1 MANNK
6 KIYNKLAEA
15 ASPSAVAYFPGSFK
29 PPHKGHFNAVK
40 SLASRPFVTQVVV
53 IIGQKEKNGINAN
66 MSKDIW
72 NIYLKAQPNPKV
84 KVRIASDASPVKD
97 IFDILDKDLNKTA
110 YVAATMS
117 DPDDQGYV
125 ESLTKAFGDRV
136 KPLNVEEQTLVN
148 GQVLTS
154 DQILELVGQLKQYD
168 AQLKSTDKGTTV
180 YSKARNGY
188 LNTLN
193 KLKACFPESVIQK
206 GLFDD
211 VVRVLGID
219 LLSPDELQENLF
231 SIGWWNNIIN
241 EFKLDIKPT
250 VTVKDVD
257 PKELKKGIAVEKEH
271 TTDLKTATRIALNHL
286 GEDPKYYTK
295 LIKAKLE
302 EGINYSKPNFEEE
315 WEEAVRYPEFEEM
328 GKEKWIKF
336 AKNNFE
342 IGVYN
347 TIKDKL
353 GNVDLDFDN
362 LNPDKKKR
370 FEKLYKTGKIE
381 TPIAVKFS
389 DDNYDLLGGNTRL
402 AGLVSKGIN
411 PKLWIIDLS
420 KSLKEDISNKADVV
434 DDFIKFA
441 INTLELQQVPTITF
455 TDDEEVAKQMR
466 ALGSYNPQTDELLV
480 VRGNRMVA
488 DVLRTLAHELVHRK
502 QNELGQ
508 LEPGSGATG
517 SPTENEANAAAG
529 VLLRLY
535 GAKNTDIYEAIK
547 LNEVGEISNP
557 FDWTYDFVDDDGNY
571 FYSFSSPQNKYSVGI
586 SWSGDDSYEVLFNTE
601 GEMGQDTGEGV
612 AMRVLSTVTAITLDF
627 IDRNDPSEVI
637 LRPIQTK
644 KAGDKV
650 DTRRFNVYGAYLRKN
665 LPSGYKLLTLGDT
678 YRMIKNK

>member
-1 MANNK
+1 MTNNK

-15 ASPSAVAYFPGSFK
+15 ASPSAVTYFPGSFK

-206 GLFDD
+206 GLFGD

-302 EGINYSKPNFEEE
+302 EEQ
-315 WEEAVRYPEFEEM
+315 
-328 GKEKWIKF
+328 
-336 AKNNFE
+336 NN
-342 IGVYN
+342 
-347 TIKDKL
+347 K
-353 GNVDLDFDN
+353 
-362 LNPDKKKR
+362 
-370 FEKLYKTGKIE
+370 
-381 TPIAVKFS
+381 
-389 DDNYDLLGGNTRL
+389 
-402 AGLVSKGIN
+402 
-411 PKLWIIDLS
+411 
-420 KSLKEDISNKADVV
+420 V

-441 INTLELQQVPTITF
+441 IDTLELQQVPTITF

-508 LEPGSGATG
+508 LEPGSGVTG

-627 IDRNDPSEVI
+627 IDRIDPEEVI

>member
-117 DPDDQGYV
+117 DPDDQGYI

-302 EGINYSKPNFEEE
+302 EEQ
-315 WEEAVRYPEFEEM
+315 
-328 GKEKWIKF
+328 
-336 AKNNFE
+336 NNK
-342 IGVYN
+342 V
-347 TIKDKL
+347 
-353 GNVDLDFDN
+353 
-362 LNPDKKKR
+362 
-370 FEKLYKTGKIE
+370 
-381 TPIAVKFS
+381 
-389 DDNYDLLGGNTRL
+389 
-402 AGLVSKGIN
+402 
-411 PKLWIIDLS
+411 
-420 KSLKEDISNKADVV
+420 DVV

-441 INTLELQQVPTITF
+441 ISTLELQQVPTITF

-508 LEPGSGATG
+508 LEPGSGVTG

-627 IDRNDPSEVI
+627 IDRIDPEEVI

>member
-1 MANNK
+1 MVTIK
-6 KIYNKLAEA
+6 EIYNELVEA

-97 IFDILDKDLNKTA
+97 IFDILDKDLNKIA

-154 DQILELVGQLKQYD
+154 DQILALVGELKQYD
-168 AQLKSTDKGTTV
+168 SQLKTADKGTTI

-211 VVRVLGID
+211 VVRILGVD
-219 LLSPDELQENLF
+219 LFSPDELQENIF
-231 SIGWWNNIIN
+231 SIGWWSDVLK
-241 EFKLDIKPT
+241 EEEYKLDVKPT
-250 VTVKDVD
+250 VKAKDVD

-271 TTDLKTATRIALNHL
+271 TTDLKTAKRIALNHL

-295 LIKAKLE
+295 LAKAKLE
-302 EGINYSKPNFEEE
+302 EEQNGNLDSIN
-315 WEEAVRYPEFEEM
+315 
-328 GKEKWIKF
+328 
-336 AKNNFE
+336 
-342 IGVYN
+342 
-347 TIKDKL
+347 
-353 GNVDLDFDN
+353 
-362 LNPDKKKR
+362 
-370 FEKLYKTGKIE
+370 
-381 TPIAVKFS
+381 
-389 DDNYDLLGGNTRL
+389 
-402 AGLVSKGIN
+402 
-411 PKLWIIDLS
+411 
-420 KSLKEDISNKADVV
+420 
-434 DDFIKFA
+434 DFIKFA
-441 INTLELQQVPTITF
+441 VDTLELQQVPKITF
-455 TDDEEVAKQMR
+455 TDDEELAKQMHS
-466 ALGSYNPQTDELLV
+466 LGMYKPQTDELLV
-480 VRGNRMVA
+480 VRGNRMIA

-517 SPTENEANAAAG
+517 SPVENEANAAAG

-557 FDWTYDFVDDDGNY
+557 FDWKYDFADDDGNY
-571 FYSFSSPQNKYSVGI
+571 FYSFNSPQNKYSVGI

-627 IDRNDPSEVI
+627 IDRIDPEEVI

-665 LPSGYKLLTLGDT
+665 LPSGYKLITLGDT
-678 YRMIKNK
+678 YRMIKNR

>member
-302 EGINYSKPNFEEE
+302 EEQN
-315 WEEAVRYPEFEEM
+315 
-328 GKEKWIKF
+328 
-336 AKNNFE
+336 
-342 IGVYN
+342 
-347 TIKDKL
+347 
-353 GNVDLDFDN
+353 
-362 LNPDKKKR
+362 
-370 FEKLYKTGKIE
+370 
-381 TPIAVKFS
+381 
-389 DDNYDLLGGNTRL
+389 
-402 AGLVSKGIN
+402 
-411 PKLWIIDLS
+411 
-420 KSLKEDISNKADVV
+420 NKADVV

-571 FYSFSSPQNKYSVGI
+571 FYSFNSPQNKYSVGI
-586 SWSGDDSYEVLFNTE
+586 TYNGDDSYEVLFNTE

>member
-1 MANNK
+1 MVTIK
-6 KIYNKLAEA
+6 EIYNELVEA

-97 IFDILDKDLNKTA
+97 IFDILDKDLNKIA

-154 DQILELVGQLKQYD
+154 DQILALVGELKQYD
-168 AQLKSTDKGTTV
+168 SQLKTADKGTTI

-211 VVRVLGID
+211 VVRILGVD
-219 LLSPDELQENLF
+219 LFSPDELQENIF
-231 SIGWWNNIIN
+231 SIGWWSDVLK
-241 EFKLDIKPT
+241 EEEYKLDVKPT
-250 VTVKDVD
+250 VKAKDVD

-271 TTDLKTATRIALNHL
+271 TTDLKTAKRIALNHL

-295 LIKAKLE
+295 LAKAKLE
-302 EGINYSKPNFEEE
+302 EEQN
-315 WEEAVRYPEFEEM
+315 
-328 GKEKWIKF
+328 
-336 AKNNFE
+336 
-342 IGVYN
+342 
-347 TIKDKL
+347 
-353 GNVDLDFDN
+353 GNLDS
-362 LNPDKKKR
+362 
-370 FEKLYKTGKIE
+370 I
-381 TPIAVKFS
+381 
-389 DDNYDLLGGNTRL
+389 
-402 AGLVSKGIN
+402 
-411 PKLWIIDLS
+411 
-420 KSLKEDISNKADVV
+420 

-441 INTLELQQVPTITF
+441 IDTLELQQVPKITF
-455 TDDEEVAKQMR
+455 TDDEELAKNMHS
-466 ALGSYNPQTDELLV
+466 LGSYNPQTDELLV
-480 VRGNRMVA
+480 VRGNRMIA

-517 SPTENEANAAAG
+517 SPVENEANAAAG

-557 FDWTYDFVDDDGNY
+557 FDWKYDFADDDGNY

-627 IDRNDPSEVI
+627 IDRIDPEEVI

-644 KAGDKV
+644 KVGDKV

-665 LPSGYKLLTLGDT
+665 LPSGYKLITLGDT
-678 YRMIKNK
+678 YRMIKNR

>member
-1 MANNK
+1 MVTIK
-6 KIYNKLAEA
+6 EIYNELVEA

-125 ESLTKAFGDRV
+125 ESLTKAFGNRV

-154 DQILELVGQLKQYD
+154 DQILALVGELKQYD
-168 AQLKSTDKGTTV
+168 AQLKSTDKGTTI

-211 VVRVLGID
+211 VVRILGVD
-219 LLSPDELQENLF
+219 LFSPDELQENVF
-231 SIGWWNNIIN
+231 SIGWWSDVLK
-241 EFKLDIKPT
+241 EEEYKLNVKPT
-250 VTVKDVD
+250 VKAKDVD

-271 TTDLKTATRIALNHL
+271 TTDLKTAKRIALNHL

-295 LIKAKLE
+295 LAKAKLE
-302 EGINYSKPNFEEE
+302 EEQN
-315 WEEAVRYPEFEEM
+315 
-328 GKEKWIKF
+328 
-336 AKNNFE
+336 
-342 IGVYN
+342 
-347 TIKDKL
+347 
-353 GNVDLDFDN
+353 GNLDS
-362 LNPDKKKR
+362 
-370 FEKLYKTGKIE
+370 I
-381 TPIAVKFS
+381 
-389 DDNYDLLGGNTRL
+389 
-402 AGLVSKGIN
+402 
-411 PKLWIIDLS
+411 
-420 KSLKEDISNKADVV
+420 

-441 INTLELQQVPTITF
+441 IDTLELQQVPKITF
-455 TDDEEVAKQMR
+455 TDDEELAKNMHS
-466 ALGSYNPQTDELLV
+466 LGMYNPQTDELLV
-480 VRGNRMVA
+480 VRGNRMIA

-517 SPTENEANAAAG
+517 SPVENEANAAAG

-557 FDWTYDFVDDDGNY
+557 FDWKYDFADDDGNY

-627 IDRNDPSEVI
+627 IDRIDPEEVI

-644 KAGDKV
+644 KVGDKV

-665 LPSGYKLLTLGDT
+665 LPSGYKLITLGDT
-678 YRMIKNK
+678 YRMIKNR

>member
-1 MANNK
+1 MVTIK
-6 KIYNKLAEA
+6 EIYNELVEA

-97 IFDILDKDLNKTA
+97 IFDILDKDLNKIA

-125 ESLTKAFGDRV
+125 ESLTKAFGNRV

-168 AQLKSTDKGTTV
+168 AQLKSTDKGTTI

-211 VVRVLGID
+211 VVRILGVD
-219 LLSPDELQENLF
+219 LFSPDELQENVF
-231 SIGWWNNIIN
+231 SIGWWSDVLK
-241 EFKLDIKPT
+241 EEEYKLDVKPT
-250 VTVKDVD
+250 VKAKDVD

-271 TTDLKTATRIALNHL
+271 TTDLKTAKRIALNHL

-295 LIKAKLE
+295 LAKAKLE
-302 EGINYSKPNFEEE
+302 EEQN
-315 WEEAVRYPEFEEM
+315 
-328 GKEKWIKF
+328 
-336 AKNNFE
+336 
-342 IGVYN
+342 
-347 TIKDKL
+347 
-353 GNVDLDFDN
+353 GNLDS
-362 LNPDKKKR
+362 
-370 FEKLYKTGKIE
+370 I
-381 TPIAVKFS
+381 
-389 DDNYDLLGGNTRL
+389 
-402 AGLVSKGIN
+402 
-411 PKLWIIDLS
+411 
-420 KSLKEDISNKADVV
+420 

-441 INTLELQQVPTITF
+441 IDTLELQQVPKITF
-455 TDDEEVAKQMR
+455 TDDEELAKNMHS
-466 ALGSYNPQTDELLV
+466 LGSYNPQTDELLV
-480 VRGNRMVA
+480 VRGNRMIA

-517 SPTENEANAAAG
+517 SPVENEANAAAG

-557 FDWTYDFVDDDGNY
+557 FDWKYDFADDDGNY

-627 IDRNDPSEVI
+627 IDRIDPEEVI

>member
-1 MANNK
+1 MTNNK

-29 PPHKGHFNAVK
+29 PPHKGHFNVVK

-302 EGINYSKPNFEEE
+302 EEQ
-315 WEEAVRYPEFEEM
+315 
-328 GKEKWIKF
+328 
-336 AKNNFE
+336 NN
-342 IGVYN
+342 
-347 TIKDKL
+347 K
-353 GNVDLDFDN
+353 
-362 LNPDKKKR
+362 
-370 FEKLYKTGKIE
+370 
-381 TPIAVKFS
+381 
-389 DDNYDLLGGNTRL
+389 
-402 AGLVSKGIN
+402 
-411 PKLWIIDLS
+411 
-420 KSLKEDISNKADVV
+420 V

-441 INTLELQQVPTITF
+441 IDTLELQQVPTITF

-508 LEPGSGATG
+508 LEPGSGVTG

-571 FYSFSSPQNKYSVGI
+571 FYSFNSPQNKYSVGI
-586 SWSGDDSYEVLFNTE
+586 TYNGDDSYEVLFNTE

>member
-1 MANNK
+1 MVTIK
-6 KIYNKLAEA
+6 EIYNELVEA

-97 IFDILDKDLNKTA
+97 IFDILDKDLNKIA

-125 ESLTKAFGDRV
+125 ESLTKAFGNRV

-154 DQILELVGQLKQYD
+154 DQILALVGELKQYD
-168 AQLKSTDKGTTV
+168 AQLKSTDKGTTI

-211 VVRVLGID
+211 VVRILGVD
-219 LLSPDELQENLF
+219 LFSPDELQENVF
-231 SIGWWNNIIN
+231 SIGWWSDVLK
-241 EFKLDIKPT
+241 EEEYKLDVKPT
-250 VTVKDVD
+250 VKAKDVD

-271 TTDLKTATRIALNHL
+271 TTDLKTAKRIALNHL

-295 LIKAKLE
+295 LAKAKLE
-302 EGINYSKPNFEEE
+302 EEQN
-315 WEEAVRYPEFEEM
+315 
-328 GKEKWIKF
+328 
-336 AKNNFE
+336 
-342 IGVYN
+342 
-347 TIKDKL
+347 
-353 GNVDLDFDN
+353 GNLDS
-362 LNPDKKKR
+362 
-370 FEKLYKTGKIE
+370 I
-381 TPIAVKFS
+381 
-389 DDNYDLLGGNTRL
+389 
-402 AGLVSKGIN
+402 
-411 PKLWIIDLS
+411 
-420 KSLKEDISNKADVV
+420 

-441 INTLELQQVPTITF
+441 IDTLELQQVPKITF
-455 TDDEEVAKQMR
+455 TDDEELAKNMHS
-466 ALGSYNPQTDELLV
+466 LGIYNPQTDELLV
-480 VRGNRMVA
+480 VRGNRMIA

-517 SPTENEANAAAG
+517 SPVENEANAAAG

-557 FDWTYDFVDDDGNY
+557 FDWKYDFADDDGNY
-571 FYSFSSPQNKYSVGI
+571 FYSFNSPQNKYSVGI

-627 IDRNDPSEVI
+627 IDRIDPEEVI

>member
-1 MANNK
+1 MVTIK
-6 KIYNKLAEA
+6 EIYNELVEA

-125 ESLTKAFGDRV
+125 ESLTKAFGNRV

-154 DQILELVGQLKQYD
+154 DQILALVGELKQYD
-168 AQLKSTDKGTTV
+168 AQLKSTDKGTTI

-211 VVRVLGID
+211 VVRILGVD
-219 LLSPDELQENLF
+219 LFSPDELQENVF
-231 SIGWWNNIIN
+231 SIGWWSDVLK
-241 EFKLDIKPT
+241 EEEYKLNVKPT
-250 VTVKDVD
+250 VKAKDVD

-271 TTDLKTATRIALNHL
+271 TTDLKTAKRIALNHL

-295 LIKAKLE
+295 LAKAKLE
-302 EGINYSKPNFEEE
+302 EEQN
-315 WEEAVRYPEFEEM
+315 
-328 GKEKWIKF
+328 
-336 AKNNFE
+336 
-342 IGVYN
+342 
-347 TIKDKL
+347 
-353 GNVDLDFDN
+353 GNLDS
-362 LNPDKKKR
+362 
-370 FEKLYKTGKIE
+370 I
-381 TPIAVKFS
+381 
-389 DDNYDLLGGNTRL
+389 
-402 AGLVSKGIN
+402 
-411 PKLWIIDLS
+411 
-420 KSLKEDISNKADVV
+420 

-441 INTLELQQVPTITF
+441 IDTLELQQVPKITF
-455 TDDEEVAKQMR
+455 TDDEELAKNMHS
-466 ALGSYNPQTDELLV
+466 LGMYNPQTDELLV
-480 VRGNRMVA
+480 VRGNRMIA

-517 SPTENEANAAAG
+517 SPVENEANAAAG

-557 FDWTYDFVDDDGNY
+557 FDWKYDFADDDGNY

-627 IDRNDPSEVI
+627 IDRIDPEEVI

>member
-1 MANNK
+1 MVTIK
-6 KIYNKLAEA
+6 EIYNELVEA

-40 SLASRPFVTQVVV
+40 SLASRPFITQVVV

-125 ESLTKAFGDRV
+125 ESLTKAFGNRV

-154 DQILELVGQLKQYD
+154 DQILALVGELKQYD
-168 AQLKSTDKGTTV
+168 AQLKSTDKGTTI

-211 VVRVLGID
+211 VVRILGVD
-219 LLSPDELQENLF
+219 LFSPDELQENVF
-231 SIGWWNNIIN
+231 SIGWWSDVLK
-241 EFKLDIKPT
+241 EEEYKLNVKPT
-250 VTVKDVD
+250 VKAKDVD

-271 TTDLKTATRIALNHL
+271 TTDLKTAKRIALNHL

-295 LIKAKLE
+295 LAKAKLE
-302 EGINYSKPNFEEE
+302 EEQN
-315 WEEAVRYPEFEEM
+315 
-328 GKEKWIKF
+328 
-336 AKNNFE
+336 
-342 IGVYN
+342 
-347 TIKDKL
+347 
-353 GNVDLDFDN
+353 GNLDS
-362 LNPDKKKR
+362 
-370 FEKLYKTGKIE
+370 I
-381 TPIAVKFS
+381 
-389 DDNYDLLGGNTRL
+389 
-402 AGLVSKGIN
+402 
-411 PKLWIIDLS
+411 
-420 KSLKEDISNKADVV
+420 

-441 INTLELQQVPTITF
+441 IDTLELQQVPKITF
-455 TDDEEVAKQMR
+455 TDDEELAKNMHS
-466 ALGSYNPQTDELLV
+466 LGMYNPQTDELLV
-480 VRGNRMVA
+480 VRGNRMIA

-517 SPTENEANAAAG
+517 SPVENEANAVAG

-557 FDWTYDFVDDDGNY
+557 FNWKYDFADDDGNY

-627 IDRNDPSEVI
+627 IDRIDPEEVI

>member
-1 MANNK
+1 MVTIK
-6 KIYNKLAEA
+6 EIYNELVEA

-125 ESLTKAFGDRV
+125 ESLTKAFGNRV

-154 DQILELVGQLKQYD
+154 DQILALVGELKQYD
-168 AQLKSTDKGTTV
+168 TQLKSTDKGTTI

-211 VVRVLGID
+211 VVRILGVD
-219 LLSPDELQENLF
+219 LFSPDELQENVF
-231 SIGWWNNIIN
+231 SIGWWSDVLKENEDNIS
-241 EFKLDIKPT
+241 
-250 VTVKDVD
+250 
-257 PKELKKGIAVEKEH
+257 
-271 TTDLKTATRIALNHL
+271 
-286 GEDPKYYTK
+286 
-295 LIKAKLE
+295 
-302 EGINYSKPNFEEE
+302 YSKPKFEVE
-315 WEEAVRYPEFEEM
+315 WDEALRYPEFKKM
-328 GKEKWIKF
+328 GKKEWINI
-336 AKNNFE
+336 AKKGYTVSFSK
-342 IGVYN
+342 
-347 TIKDKL
+347 IKNKL
-353 GNVDLDFDN
+353 GNVDLKFDK
-362 LNPDKKKR
+362 LDKNKIQR
-370 FEKLYKTGKIE
+370 FEKAFKSGKVE
-381 TPIAVKFS
+381 MPIAVKFS
-389 DDNYDLLGGNTRL
+389 NNDYDLVAGNTRL
-402 AGLVSKGIN
+402 SGLVKNNID
-411 PKLWIIDLS
+411 PKIWVVDLP
-420 KSLKEDISNKADVV
+420 KPLKEDVENKDDVIQ
-434 DDFIKFA
+434 DFIKFA
-441 INTLELQQVPTITF
+441 IDTLELQQVPKITF
-455 TDDEEVAKQMR
+455 TDDEELAKNMHS
-466 ALGSYNPQTDELLV
+466 LGMYNPQTDELLV
-480 VRGNRMVA
+480 VRGNRMIA

-517 SPTENEANAAAG
+517 SPVENEANAAAG

-557 FDWTYDFVDDDGNY
+557 FDWKYDFADDDGNY

-627 IDRNDPSEVI
+627 IDRIDPEEVI

-644 KAGDKV
+644 KVGDKV

-665 LPSGYKLLTLGDT
+665 LPSGYKLITLGDT
-678 YRMIKNK
+678 YRMIKNR

>member
-302 EGINYSKPNFEEE
+302 EEQN
-315 WEEAVRYPEFEEM
+315 
-328 GKEKWIKF
+328 
-336 AKNNFE
+336 
-342 IGVYN
+342 
-347 TIKDKL
+347 
-353 GNVDLDFDN
+353 
-362 LNPDKKKR
+362 
-370 FEKLYKTGKIE
+370 
-381 TPIAVKFS
+381 
-389 DDNYDLLGGNTRL
+389 
-402 AGLVSKGIN
+402 
-411 PKLWIIDLS
+411 
-420 KSLKEDISNKADVV
+420 NKADVV

-508 LEPGSGATG
+508 LEPGSGVTG

-571 FYSFSSPQNKYSVGI
+571 FYSFNSPQNKYSVGI

-627 IDRNDPSEVI
+627 INRNDPSEVI

>member
-1 MANNK
+1 MVTIK
-6 KIYNKLAEA
+6 EIYNELVEA

-154 DQILELVGQLKQYD
+154 DQILALVGELKQYD
-168 AQLKSTDKGTTV
+168 SQLKTADKGTTI

-211 VVRVLGID
+211 VVRILGVD
-219 LLSPDELQENLF
+219 LFSPDELQENVF
-231 SIGWWNNIIN
+231 SIGWWSDVLK
-241 EFKLDIKPT
+241 EEEYKLDVKPT
-250 VTVKDVD
+250 VKAKDVD

-271 TTDLKTATRIALNHL
+271 TTDLKTAKRIALNHL

-295 LIKAKLE
+295 LAKAKLE
-302 EGINYSKPNFEEE
+302 EEQN
-315 WEEAVRYPEFEEM
+315 
-328 GKEKWIKF
+328 
-336 AKNNFE
+336 
-342 IGVYN
+342 
-347 TIKDKL
+347 
-353 GNVDLDFDN
+353 GNLDS
-362 LNPDKKKR
+362 
-370 FEKLYKTGKIE
+370 I
-381 TPIAVKFS
+381 
-389 DDNYDLLGGNTRL
+389 
-402 AGLVSKGIN
+402 
-411 PKLWIIDLS
+411 
-420 KSLKEDISNKADVV
+420 

-441 INTLELQQVPTITF
+441 IDTLELQQVPKITF
-455 TDDEEVAKQMR
+455 TDDEELAKNMHS
-466 ALGSYNPQTDELLV
+466 LGSYNPQTDELLV
-480 VRGNRMVA
+480 VRGNRMIA

-517 SPTENEANAAAG
+517 SPVENEANAAAG

-557 FDWTYDFVDDDGNY
+557 FDWKYDFADDDGNY

-627 IDRNDPSEVI
+627 IDRIDPEEVI

>member
-1 MANNK
+1 MVTIK
-6 KIYNKLAEA
+6 EIYNELVEA

-97 IFDILDKDLNKTA
+97 IFDILDKDLNKIA

-154 DQILELVGQLKQYD
+154 DQILALVGELKQYD
-168 AQLKSTDKGTTV
+168 SQLKTADKGTTI

-211 VVRVLGID
+211 VVRILGVD
-219 LLSPDELQENLF
+219 LFSPDELQENVF
-231 SIGWWNNIIN
+231 SIGWWSDVLK
-241 EFKLDIKPT
+241 EEEYKLDVKPT
-250 VTVKDVD
+250 VKAKDVD

-271 TTDLKTATRIALNHL
+271 TTDLKTAKRIALNHL

-295 LIKAKLE
+295 LAKAKLE
-302 EGINYSKPNFEEE
+302 EEQN
-315 WEEAVRYPEFEEM
+315 
-328 GKEKWIKF
+328 
-336 AKNNFE
+336 
-342 IGVYN
+342 
-347 TIKDKL
+347 
-353 GNVDLDFDN
+353 GNLDS
-362 LNPDKKKR
+362 
-370 FEKLYKTGKIE
+370 I
-381 TPIAVKFS
+381 
-389 DDNYDLLGGNTRL
+389 
-402 AGLVSKGIN
+402 
-411 PKLWIIDLS
+411 
-420 KSLKEDISNKADVV
+420 

-441 INTLELQQVPTITF
+441 IDTLELQQVPKITF
-455 TDDEEVAKQMR
+455 TDDEELAKNMHS
-466 ALGSYNPQTDELLV
+466 LGMYNPQTDELLV
-480 VRGNRMVA
+480 VRGNRMIA

-517 SPTENEANAAAG
+517 SPVENEANAAAG

-557 FDWTYDFVDDDGNY
+557 FDWKYDFADDDGNY

-627 IDRNDPSEVI
+627 IDRIDPEEVI

>member
-117 DPDDQGYV
+117 DPDDQGYI

-302 EGINYSKPNFEEE
+302 EEQN
-315 WEEAVRYPEFEEM
+315 
-328 GKEKWIKF
+328 
-336 AKNNFE
+336 
-342 IGVYN
+342 
-347 TIKDKL
+347 
-353 GNVDLDFDN
+353 
-362 LNPDKKKR
+362 
-370 FEKLYKTGKIE
+370 
-381 TPIAVKFS
+381 
-389 DDNYDLLGGNTRL
+389 
-402 AGLVSKGIN
+402 
-411 PKLWIIDLS
+411 
-420 KSLKEDISNKADVV
+420 NKADVV

-508 LEPGSGATG
+508 LEPGSGVTG

>member
-302 EGINYSKPNFEEE
+302 EEQN
-315 WEEAVRYPEFEEM
+315 
-328 GKEKWIKF
+328 
-336 AKNNFE
+336 
-342 IGVYN
+342 
-347 TIKDKL
+347 
-353 GNVDLDFDN
+353 
-362 LNPDKKKR
+362 
-370 FEKLYKTGKIE
+370 
-381 TPIAVKFS
+381 
-389 DDNYDLLGGNTRL
+389 
-402 AGLVSKGIN
+402 
-411 PKLWIIDLS
+411 
-420 KSLKEDISNKADVV
+420 NKADVV

-571 FYSFSSPQNKYSVGI
+571 FYSFNSPQNKYSVGI
-586 SWSGDDSYEVLFNTE
+586 TYNGDDSYEVLFNTE

-627 IDRNDPSEVI
+627 IDRIDPEEVI

>member
-271 TTDLKTATRIALNHL
+271 TTDLKTATRMPEAAPKHL
-286 GEDPKYYTK
+286 H
-295 LIKAKLE
+295 L
-302 EGINYSKPNFEEE
+302 
-315 WEEAVRYPEFEEM
+315 V
-328 GKEKWIKF
+328 
-336 AKNNFE
+336 
-342 IGVYN
+342 GVY
-347 TIKDKL
+347 
-353 GNVDLDFDN
+353 G
-362 LNPDKKKR
+362 
-370 FEKLYKTGKIE
+370 E
-381 TPIAVKFS
+381 
-389 DDNYDLLGGNTRL
+389 L
-402 AGLVSKGIN
+402 AGEAQQAHVR
-411 PKLWIIDLS
+411 DF
-420 KSLKEDISNKADVV
+420 SLERRTVG
-434 DDFIKFA
+434 
-441 INTLELQQVPTITF
+441 
-455 TDDEEVAKQMR
+455 R
-466 ALGSYNPQTDELLV
+466 
-480 VRGNRMVA
+480 VR
-488 DVLRTLAHELVHRK
+488 L
-502 QNELGQ
+502 
-508 LEPGSGATG
+508 
-517 SPTENEANAAAG
+517 
-529 VLLRLY
+529 
-535 GAKNTDIYEAIK
+535 
-547 LNEVGEISNP
+547 
-557 FDWTYDFVDDDGNY
+557 
-571 FYSFSSPQNKYSVGI
+571 
-586 SWSGDDSYEVLFNTE
+586 
-601 GEMGQDTGEGV
+601 
-612 AMRVLSTVTAITLDF
+612 
-627 IDRNDPSEVI
+627 
-637 LRPIQTK
+637 
-644 KAGDKV
+644 
-650 DTRRFNVYGAYLRKN
+650 
-665 LPSGYKLLTLGDT
+665 
-678 YRMIKNK
+678 

>member
-302 EGINYSKPNFEEE
+302 EEQN
-315 WEEAVRYPEFEEM
+315 
-328 GKEKWIKF
+328 
-336 AKNNFE
+336 
-342 IGVYN
+342 
-347 TIKDKL
+347 
-353 GNVDLDFDN
+353 
-362 LNPDKKKR
+362 
-370 FEKLYKTGKIE
+370 
-381 TPIAVKFS
+381 
-389 DDNYDLLGGNTRL
+389 
-402 AGLVSKGIN
+402 
-411 PKLWIIDLS
+411 
-420 KSLKEDISNKADVV
+420 NKADVV

-508 LEPGSGATG
+508 LEPGSGVTG

-535 GAKNTDIYEAIK
+535 GAKNTDIYEVIK

-571 FYSFSSPQNKYSVGI
+571 FYSFNSPQNKYSVGI
-586 SWSGDDSYEVLFNTE
+586 TYNGDDSYELLFNTE

>member
-53 IIGQKEKNGINAN
+53 IIDQKEKNGINAN

-117 DPDDQGYV
+117 DPDDQGYI

-302 EGINYSKPNFEEE
+302 EEQN
-315 WEEAVRYPEFEEM
+315 
-328 GKEKWIKF
+328 
-336 AKNNFE
+336 
-342 IGVYN
+342 
-347 TIKDKL
+347 
-353 GNVDLDFDN
+353 
-362 LNPDKKKR
+362 
-370 FEKLYKTGKIE
+370 
-381 TPIAVKFS
+381 
-389 DDNYDLLGGNTRL
+389 
-402 AGLVSKGIN
+402 
-411 PKLWIIDLS
+411 
-420 KSLKEDISNKADVV
+420 NKADVV

-571 FYSFSSPQNKYSVGI
+571 FYSFNSPQNKYSVGI
-586 SWSGDDSYEVLFNTE
+586 TYNGDDSYEVLFNTE

>member
-1 MANNK
+1 MVTIK
-6 KIYNKLAEA
+6 EIYNELVEA

-40 SLASRPFVTQVVV
+40 SLASRPFITQVVV

-125 ESLTKAFGDRV
+125 ESLTKAFGNRV

-154 DQILELVGQLKQYD
+154 DQILALVGELKQYD
-168 AQLKSTDKGTTV
+168 AQLKSTDKGTTI

-211 VVRVLGID
+211 VVRILGVD
-219 LLSPDELQENLF
+219 LFSPDELQENVF
-231 SIGWWNNIIN
+231 SIGWWSDVLK
-241 EFKLDIKPT
+241 EEEYKLNVKPT
-250 VTVKDVD
+250 VKAKDVD

-271 TTDLKTATRIALNHL
+271 TTDLKTAKRIALNHL

-295 LIKAKLE
+295 LAKAKLE
-302 EGINYSKPNFEEE
+302 EEQN
-315 WEEAVRYPEFEEM
+315 
-328 GKEKWIKF
+328 
-336 AKNNFE
+336 
-342 IGVYN
+342 
-347 TIKDKL
+347 
-353 GNVDLDFDN
+353 GNLDS
-362 LNPDKKKR
+362 
-370 FEKLYKTGKIE
+370 I
-381 TPIAVKFS
+381 
-389 DDNYDLLGGNTRL
+389 
-402 AGLVSKGIN
+402 
-411 PKLWIIDLS
+411 
-420 KSLKEDISNKADVV
+420 

-441 INTLELQQVPTITF
+441 IDTLELQQVPKITF
-455 TDDEEVAKQMR
+455 TDDEELAKNMHS
-466 ALGSYNPQTDELLV
+466 LGMYNPQTDELLV
-480 VRGNRMVA
+480 VRGNRMIA

-517 SPTENEANAAAG
+517 SPVENEANAAAG

-557 FDWTYDFVDDDGNY
+557 FNWKYDFADDDGNY

-627 IDRNDPSEVI
+627 IDRIDPEEVI